1 MIFTDMNKVPQ
12 QSFFKWFLLIY
23 AQKNGPIKS
32 GVNFI
37 QIRNQIHS
45 EISPILYT
53 IHQEIE
59 Q

>member
-23 AQKNGPIKS
+23 AQMNGPIKS
-32 GVNFI
+32 GVNFT

-59 Q
+59 